1 MNLLVFTLT
10 LTSTRQ
16 IQESGAQLR
25 GFFAT
30 KFNEYSLLHQH
41 NADKLIYRYPMV
53 QYKMINRTPTVIGI
67 NEGAEVLKEIYDEY
81 DKITLNGNDYEILER
96 GVIYKKEAFGISEKL
111 IKYEFITP
119 WFALNQENY
128 RKYLSF
134 DKEKKVELLNRNLIG
149 NMLSMSKSLG
159 YQVPEKIKCYSELK
173 SRPSS
178 LKGNEIIAFKG
189 SFITNFQIP
198 EYLGLGKSVSR
209 GFGTVKK
216 WVGIKNKN

>member
-1 MNLLVFTLT
+1 MIELKVFRLT
-10 LTSTRQ
+10 LTSTRP

-41 NADKLIYRYPMV
+41 NADKFIYRYPMV
-53 QYKMINRTPTVIGI
+53 QYKMIDRTPNVIGI

-81 DKITLNGNDYEILER
+81 DKINLNGNEYEIVER
-96 GVIYKKEAFGISEKL
+96 GITYRKEDFGISEKL
-111 IKYEFITP
+111 IKYDFVAP

-134 DKEKKVELLNRNLIG
+134 DKEQQAELLNKNLVG
-149 NMLSMSKSLG
+149 NILSMSKSLD
-159 YQVPEKIKCYSELK
+159 YQVPEKIRCHTELQERS
-173 SRPSS
+173 SR
-178 LKGNEIIAFKG
+178 LKGNEIIVFKG
-189 SFITNFQIP
+189 SFVTNFQIP
-198 EYLGLGKSVSR
+198 DYFGIGKSVSR

-216 WVGIKNKN
+216 CNL

>member
-10 LTSTRQ
+10 LTSTRP

-25 GFFAT
+25 GFFAS

-81 DKITLNGNDYEILER
+81 DKITLNGNEYEIVER
-96 GVIYKKEAFGISEKL
+96 GITYRKEEFGISEKL
-111 IKYEFITP
+111 IKYDFVTP

-134 DKEKKVELLNRNLIG
+134 DKEQQTELLNKNLVG
-149 NMLSMSKSLG
+149 NMLSMSKSLD
-159 YQVPEKIKCYSELK
+159 YQVPEMIKCHTELK
-173 SRPSS
+173 ERSSS
-178 LKGNEIIAFKG
+178 LKGNGIIVFRG
-189 SFITNFQIP
+189 SFVTNFQIP
-198 EYLGLGKSVSR
+198 DYLGLGKSVSR
-209 GFGTVKK
+209 GFGTVKRC
-216 WVGIKNKN
+216 NS

>member
-10 LTSTRQ
+10 ITSNCP
-16 IQESGAQLR
+16 IKESGAQLR

-41 NADKLIYRYPMV
+41 NADKFIYQYPMV
-53 QYKMINRTPTVIGI
+53 QYKMIDRMPTVIGI

-81 DKITLNGNDYEILER
+81 EKITINGNEYAVVER
-96 GVIYKKEAFGISEKL
+96 GITYKKEDFGVSEKL

-119 WFALNQENY
+119 WFALNQENF

-134 DKEKKVELLNRNLIG
+134 GKEQQAELLNKNLIG
-149 NMLSMSKSLG
+149 NILSMSKSLG
-159 YQVPEKIKCYSELK
+159 YQVPEKIKCHIELK
-173 SRPSS
+173 SRSSS

-189 SFITNFQIP
+189 SFITNFLIP
-198 EYLGLGKSVSR
+198 DYFGLGKSVSR
-209 GFGTVKK
+209 GFGTVKRCSL
-216 WVGIKNKN
+216 

>member
-1 MNLLVFTLT
+1 MIELKVLRLT
-10 LTSTRQ
+10 LTSTRP

-41 NADKLIYRYPMV
+41 NADKFIYRYPMV

-81 DKITLNGNDYEILER
+81 DKITLNGNEYEIVER
-96 GVIYKKEAFGISEKL
+96 GITYRKEEFGISEKL
-111 IKYEFITP
+111 IKYEFVTP

-134 DKEKKVELLNRNLIG
+134 DKEKQAELLNRNLVG
-149 NMLSMSKSLG
+149 NILSMSKSLD
-159 YQVPEKIKCYSELK
+159 YQVPEKIKCHTELQER
-173 SRPSS
+173 SSS
-178 LKGNEIIAFKG
+178 LKGNEIIVFGG
-189 SFITNFQIP
+189 SFVTNFQVP
-198 EYLGLGKSVSR
+198 DYLGLGKSVSR
-209 GFGTVKK
+209 GFGTVKRC
-216 WVGIKNKN
+216 NL

>member
-10 LTSTRQ
+10 LTSTRP

-41 NADKLIYRYPMV
+41 NADKFIYRYPMV
-53 QYKMINRTPTVIGI
+53 QYKMIDRTPTVIGI

-81 DKITLNGNDYEILER
+81 EKITLNGNEYKIVER
-96 GVIYKKEAFGISEKL
+96 GITYKKEDFGISEKL

-119 WFALNQENY
+119 WFALNQENF

-134 DKEKKVELLNRNLIG
+134 DKGQQAELLNKNLIG
-149 NMLSMSKSLG
+149 NILSMSKSLD
-159 YQVPEKIKCYSELK
+159 YQVPEKIKCHTELK
-173 SRPSS
+173 SRSSS

-189 SFITNFQIP
+189 SFITNFLIP
-198 EYLGLGKSVSR
+198 DYFGLGKSVSR
-209 GFGTVKK
+209 GFGTVKRCSL
-216 WVGIKNKN
+216 

>member
-1 MNLLVFTLT
+1 MNLLVFTLI
-10 LTSTRQ
+10 LTSTCP

-41 NADKLIYRYPMV
+41 NADKFIYRYPMV
-53 QYKMINRTPTVIGI
+53 QYKMIDQTPIVIGI

-81 DKITLNGNDYEILER
+81 EKITLNGNDYEIVER
-96 GVIYKKEAFGISEKL
+96 GITYKKEDFSISEKL
-111 IKYEFITP
+111 VKYEFITP
-119 WFALNQENY
+119 WFALNQENF

-134 DKEKKVELLNRNLIG
+134 DKGQQAELLNKNLIG
-149 NMLSMSKSLG
+149 NILSMSKSLD
-159 YQVPEKIKCYSELK
+159 YQVPEKIKCHTELK
-173 SRPSS
+173 SRSSS

-198 EYLGLGKSVSR
+198 NYLGLGKSVSR
-209 GFGTVKK
+209 GFGTVKRCSL
-216 WVGIKNKN
+216 